1 MLLFRIV
8 SDSTDDDLMSYNMG
22 VDLVDAPR
30 QLHREQIA
38 PNGTASGPLSQG
50 VKRDPQVLRLARSAP
65 KETNEPTLRNRL
77 MTLETYATRFL
88 IVLTGAASVWL
99 FFYQPEPSATSFTHS
114 GTQPFVRVVR

>member
-1 MLLFRIV
+1 M
-8 SDSTDDDLMSYNMG
+8 SDGNNIWYTVRRKKENSSR
-22 VDLVDAPR
+22 VAQAAPGKP
-30 QLHREQIA
+30 HREQTA
-38 PNGTASGPLSQG
+38 PNGTASGRLSQG
-50 VKRDPQVLRLARSAP
+50 VKRGLDLSSLAGTAP

-114 GTQPFVRVVR
+114 GTQQFVRVVR